1 MFAGD
6 TAVCLSLIAHGKPQ
20 TSIFRQKSRAAGA
33 YLNFLC
39 LGRPNCFYL
48 LSHSINLSER
58 RISSVMGPPH
68 GVRENSGPGR
78 GGGEVS
84 SSVSFLYLVF
94 LASDHFGLDCAK

>member
-1 MFAGD
+1 MFAAD
-6 TAVCLSLIAHGKPQ
+6 TAVCLSLVAHGKPQ
-20 TSIFRQKSRAAGA
+20 TSIFRQESRNAGA

-68 GVRENSGPGR
+68 GVRENSG
-78 GGGEVS
+78 GGGFFFCQLFVS
-84 SSVSFLYLVF
+84 SISSF
-94 LASDHFGLDCAK
+94 